1 MQKQER
7 LEKFAE
13 NIFLGALDMP
23 DLEYAGI
30 IKFSALDN
38 VFLVF

>member
-1 MQKQER
+1 
-7 LEKFAE
+7 
-13 NIFLGALDMP
+13 MP

-38 VFLVF
+38 AFLVDLIGSFHIG